1 MKSVLFK
8 MGWNLLRDKFKSVHS
23 PEGQKKKKKKKSI
36 LRMRIPIH

>member
-23 PEGQKKKKKKKSI
+23 PEGQKKKKKKVF
-36 LRMRIPIH
+36 